1 MRKKWLTPIDIVI
14 YVALGIFAFMTIYPF
29 WSLIIISFS
38 ESDAY
43 FASQYHLI
51 PNSFSLEAYKVNFEN
66 PQFLRSLLI
75 SIGVT
80 IVGTTNSLFWTTI
93 MGYFLAKKRLAFVSI
108 IAMLF
113 LVTLFFDGGLVPNFV
128 LIRQLGLRNNLL
140 AIILPFTVHPF
151 YLILTS
157 AYFASRN
164 PEIEEAAVVD
174 GAGSFT
180 VLFRIVIPT
189 AKPILATI
197 GLFYAVQ
204 YWNDWFCHDLPLR
217 PGSLSAGAFLAQ
229 RGFDFGQ
236 RHHRSRRGRQLQPGH
251 HPGRDHRHGHHAD
264 HSGLSVY
271 PAILCPRHHVGF
283 DQGVANTPKQ

>member
-1 MRKKWLTPIDIVI
+1 MTQKR
-14 YVALGIFAFMTIYPF
+14 LGIADLLLYVVLGVFAFLTIYPF
-29 WSLIIISFS
+29 WSLIVISFS

-43 FASQYHLI
+43 YASQYHLI
-51 PNSFSLEAYKVNFEN
+51 PNSFTLEAYNLTFEN

-80 IVGTTNSLFWTTI
+80 SVGTVNSLFWTAI
-93 MGYFLAKKRLAFVSI
+93 MGYFLSKKGLAFVTP
-108 IAMLF
+108 IATLF
-113 LVTLFFDGGLVPNFV
+113 LITLFFDGGLVPNFV

-140 AIILPFTVHPF
+140 SIILPFTIHPF
-151 YLILTS
+151 FLILTS

-164 PEIEEAAVVD
+164 REIEEAAIVD

-204 YWNDWFCHDLPLR
+204 YWNDWFWPMIYLSDADLFPLALFLR
-217 PGSLSAGAFLAQ
+217 NVVSTSASVTIDPGVAGNFNPATVRAAAIVLAI
-229 RGFDFGQ
+229 
-236 RHHRSRRGRQLQPGH
+236 LPII
-251 HPGRDHRHGHHAD
+251 
-264 HSGLSVY
+264 LVY
-271 PAILCPRHHVGF
+271 PFIQQYFVHGIMLGA
-283 DQGVANTPKQ
+283 TKE